1 MPPKPPSPT
10 SSPSTDRTTSFF
22 TIRRASLAL
31 FSALLFGFWKRNIE
45 PALELGGIWRTV
57 QPHGTEGCRLVS
69 ELQVCEKIIIHE
81 PTGLVYAACS
91 SIADRKAWLP
101 ALNYYNASARSGND
115 YIALYDP
122 TADSFIKLDVIG
134 LDDPRGL
141 SLHGMDVVP
150 SSEEPETL
158 WVYLVNHRPP
168 VESAQTSAESGLAHS
183 EDPSIEIFTT
193 RAGSS
198 ELRHVRTVADPVVL
212 HSPND
217 VAGSPDG
224 KEFWF
229 TNDMKDVD
237 GWKAKLYMILQVAAT
252 SVGHCHVDRGCK
264 IALDKMPGA
273 NGIVRLPSDWAGDK
287 RDAAKDGS
295 GEHKTRL
302 MLGSATRPEVRI
314 LEQQA
319 NNTLEVVEVYT
330 HGEIVVS
337 SPFKPSSAYDIQCPT
352 YGSNLLSLDLP
363 LDNLTVDKR
372 GTVWAAGFPKGA
384 DLISKHIPDPLNNP
398 SASTA
403 VRVSCGSGKC
413 TVDKPFESDGSN
425 NIASGSTT
433 VAYDAERKRLFLSGV
448 MAPGLT
454 VCDFNAPPVS
464 PAVQAA
470 S

>member
-1 MPPKPPSPT
+1 MPPGPSSFKFPPR
-10 SSPSTDRTTSFF
+10 SSSLLTLRSG
-22 TIRRASLAL
+22 SLAL
-31 FSALLFGFWKRNIE
+31 FAALLFGFWKRNIE

-69 ELQVCEKIIIHE
+69 ELQACEKIIVHE

-91 SIADRKAWLP
+91 TIADRKAWLP

-122 TADSFIKLDVIG
+122 TTDSFIKLEVVG

-150 SSEEPETL
+150 SSEDPETL

-168 VESAQTSAESGLAHS
+168 VESAESPSESIAHS

-193 RAGSS
+193 RAGSN

-273 NGIVRLPSDWAGDK
+273 NGIVRLPEH
-287 RDAAKDGS
+287 AAKGA
-295 GEHKTRL
+295 EEYKTKL

-314 LEQQA
+314 LERQVDD
-319 NNTLEVVEVYT
+319 TLKVVGVYV
-330 HGEIVVS
+330 H
-337 SPFKPSSAYDIQCPT
+337 
-352 YGSNLLSLDLP
+352 DLP

-403 VRVSCGSGKC
+403 VRVSCVEGKC
-413 TVDKPFESDGSN
+413 VVDKPFESDGSN
-425 NIASGSTT
+425 NIASGTTT
-433 VAYDAERKRLFLSGV
+433 VAYDAERRRLFLSGTCLHHSSQF
-448 MAPGLT
+448 PH
-454 VCDFNAPPVS
+454 
-464 PAVQAA
+464 
-470 S
+470 

>member
-1 MPPKPPSPT
+1 MPPKSPPPT
-10 SSPSTDRTTSFF
+10 ESLSQTPTPSAARSSSLFTLRSCSFF
-22 TIRRASLAL
+22 TLRSAYLAL
-31 FSALLFGFWKRNIE
+31 FAALLFGFWKRNIE

-69 ELQVCEKIIIHE
+69 ELQACEKIIVHE

-91 SIADRKAWLP
+91 TIADRKAWLP
-101 ALNYYNASARSGND
+101 ALNYHNASARSGND

-122 TADSFIKLDVIG
+122 TTDSFVKLDVVG

-150 SSEEPETL
+150 SSEDQETL

-168 VESAQTSAESGLAHS
+168 LEVSGKDSASAAALTHS

-193 RAGSS
+193 RAGSNT
-198 ELRHVRTVADPVVL
+198 LRHVRTVADPVVL

-229 TNDMKDVD
+229 TNDMNDVD

-273 NGIVRLPSDWAGDK
+273 NGIVRLPSDWVGDK
-287 RDAAKDGS
+287 REAATDS
-295 GEHKTRL
+295 SEEHKTKL

-319 NNTLEVVEVYT
+319 DDTLEVVEVYE
-330 HGEIVVS
+330 H
-337 SPFKPSSAYDIQCPT
+337 
-352 YGSNLLSLDLP
+352 DLP

-372 GTVWAAGFPKGA
+372 GTVWGAGFPKGA

-403 VRVSCGSGKC
+403 VRVSCEDGKC
-413 TVDKPFESDGSN
+413 TIDKPFESDGSN

-454 VCDFNAPPVS
+454 ICEFGAPPVPS
-464 PAVQAA
+464 IVHAA

>member
-1 MPPKPPSPT
+1 MPPKLLSLK
-10 SSPSTDRTTSFF
+10 STVLGLF
-22 TIRRASLAL
+22 ASLL
-31 FSALLFGFWKRNIE
+31 FAFWKRNIE

-57 QPHGTEGCRLVS
+57 QPHGTEGCRLVPQ
-69 ELQVCEKIIIHE
+69 LQACEKINVHE

-91 SIADRKAWLP
+91 TIADRKAWLP
-101 ALNYYNASARSGND
+101 ALHYYNASARSGND

-122 TADSFIKLDVIG
+122 TADSFIKLDVVG

-150 SSEEPETL
+150 SVEDPETL

-168 VESAQTSAESGLAHS
+168 VGVAEPSTASIAHA

-273 NGIVRLPSDWAGDK
+273 NGIDTA
-287 RDAAKDGS
+287 
-295 GEHKTRL
+295 EHKTRL
-302 MLGSATRPEVRI
+302 MLGSATRPEIRI
-314 LEQQA
+314 LERQA
-319 NNTLEVVEVYT
+319 DDTLEVVEVYE
-330 HGEIVVS
+330 H
-337 SPFKPSSAYDIQCPT
+337 
-352 YGSNLLSLDLP
+352 DLP

-403 VRVSCGSGKC
+403 VRVSCGDGKC
-413 TVDKPFESDGSN
+413 TIDKPFESDGSN
-425 NIASGSTT
+425 NIGSGSTT
-433 VAYDAERKRLFLSGV
+433 VAYDAERKRLFLSVPHDREGHGQILP
-448 MAPGLT
+448 AP
-454 VCDFNAPPVS
+454 S
-464 PAVQAA
+464 AA
-470 S
+470 RP

>member
-1 MPPKPPSPT
+1 MPPEPSSYKSPPRST
-10 SSPSTDRTTSFF
+10 SLFTLRGTS
-22 TIRRASLAL
+22 LVL
-31 FSALLFGFWKRNIE
+31 FAALLFGFWKRNIE
-45 PALELGGIWRTV
+45 PALELGGIWRSV
-57 QPHGTEGCRLVS
+57 EPHGTEGCRLVS
-69 ELQVCEKIIIHE
+69 ELQACEKIIVHE

-91 SIADRKAWLP
+91 TIADRKAWLP

-115 YIALYDP
+115 YVALYDP
-122 TADSFIKLDVIG
+122 STDSFIKLDVVG

-150 SSEEPETL
+150 SSEEPEML

-168 VESAQTSAESGLAHS
+168 VGLLATESLTHS

-193 RAGSS
+193 RAGSNT
-198 ELRHVRTVADPVVL
+198 LRHVRTVADPVVL

-252 SVGHCHVDRGCK
+252 SMGHCHVDRGCK

-273 NGIVRLPSDWAGDK
+273 NGIVRLPADWTK
-287 RDAAKDGS
+287 
-295 GEHKTRL
+295 L

-314 LEQQA
+314 LKRRA
-319 NNTLEVVEVYT
+319 DDTLEVVEVYE
-330 HGEIVVS
+330 H
-337 SPFKPSSAYDIQCPT
+337 A
-352 YGSNLLSLDLP
+352 LP

-403 VRVSCGSGKC
+403 VRVSCMEGKC
-413 TVDKPFESDGSN
+413 VVDKPFESDGSN
-425 NIASGSTT
+425 NIASGTTT
-433 VAYDAERKRLFLSGV
+433 VAYDAERKRLFLSGT
-448 MAPGLT
+448 ANYRPHQL
-454 VCDFNAPPVS
+454 S
-464 PAVQAA
+464 RRH
-470 S
+470 

>member
-1 MPPKPPSPT
+1 MPPKSHPLTESLSPSPT
-10 SSPSTDRTTSFF
+10 SPSTVRRTSPF
-22 TIRRASLAL
+22 TLRSSSLFTLRSASLAL
-31 FSALLFGFWKRNIE
+31 FAALLFGFWKRNIE

-69 ELQVCEKIIIHE
+69 ELQACEKIIVHE

-91 SIADRKAWLP
+91 TVADRKAWLP

-122 TADSFIKLDVIG
+122 TTDSFIKLDVVG

-150 SSEEPETL
+150 SAEDPETL

-168 VESAQTSAESGLAHS
+168 VDELEKDSSSTATLTHS
-183 EDPSIEIFTT
+183 EDPSIEIFKT

-198 ELRHVRTVADPVVL
+198 ELHHVRTVADPVVL

-224 KEFWF
+224 REFWF

-264 IALDKMPGA
+264 IALDKLPGA
-273 NGIVRLPSDWAGDK
+273 NGIVRLPTNWSGDERESGTK
-287 RDAAKDGS
+287 SS
-295 GEHKTRL
+295 GEQKTRL

-314 LEQQA
+314 LECQA
-319 NNTLEVVEVYT
+319 DDTLEVVGVYE
-330 HGEIVVS
+330 H
-337 SPFKPSSAYDIQCPT
+337 
-352 YGSNLLSLDLP
+352 DLP

-403 VRVSCGSGKC
+403 VRVRCEKGKC
-413 TVDKPFESDGSN
+413 VVDKPFESGGSN
-425 NIASGSTT
+425 NIGSGSTT
-433 VAYDAERKRLFLSGV
+433 VAYDAERKLLFLSGTCLHHRSQF
-448 MAPGLT
+448 PH
-454 VCDFNAPPVS
+454 
-464 PAVQAA
+464 
-470 S
+470 

>member
-1 MPPKPPSPT
+1 MPPGPSSFKSPPR
-10 SSPSTDRTTSFF
+10 SSSLLTLRSG
-22 TIRRASLAL
+22 SLAL
-31 FSALLFGFWKRNIE
+31 FAALLFGFWKRNIE
-45 PALELGGIWRTV
+45 PALELGGIWRIV

-69 ELQVCEKIIIHE
+69 ELQACEKIIVHE

-91 SIADRKAWLP
+91 TIADRKAWLP

-122 TADSFIKLDVIG
+122 AADSFIKLDVVG
-134 LDDPRGL
+134 LEDPRGL

-150 SSEEPETL
+150 SSEDPEML

-168 VESAQTSAESGLAHS
+168 VESAESPSESIAHS

-193 RAGSS
+193 RAGSN

-264 IALDKMPGA
+264 IALDKLPGA

-287 RDAAKDGS
+287 RDAATDGA

-314 LEQQA
+314 LERQA
-319 NNTLEVVEVYT
+319 NDTLEVVEVYE
-330 HGEIVVS
+330 HGKS
-337 SPFKPSSAYDIQCPT
+337 SPFY
-352 YGSNLLSLDLP
+352 LP

-403 VRVSCGSGKC
+403 VRVSCVEGKC

-425 NIASGSTT
+425 NIGSGSTT
-433 VAYDAERKRLFLSGV
+433 VAYDAERRRLFLSGTQLHCCLLDRHSLG
-448 MAPGLT
+448 P
-454 VCDFNAPPVS
+454 
-464 PAVQAA
+464 
-470 S
+470 

>member
-1 MPPKPPSPT
+1 MSSKSPPPTKSLSQSPT
-10 SSPSTDRTTSFF
+10 SPSAARSTSLL
-22 TIRRASLAL
+22 TIRSTSLFTLRNASLA
-31 FSALLFGFWKRNIE
+31 FFAALLFGFWKRNIE
-45 PALELGGIWRTV
+45 PALELGGIWRIV
-57 QPHGTEGCRLVS
+57 EPHGTEGCRLVS
-69 ELQVCEKIIIHE
+69 ELQACEKIVVHE

-91 SIADRKAWLP
+91 TIADRKAWLP

-122 TADSFIKLDVIG
+122 VADSFAKLDVIG

-150 SSEEPETL
+150 SSEDPDML

-168 VESAQTSAESGLAHS
+168 VGDAESSTLAHS

-224 KEFWF
+224 MEFWF

-237 GWKAKLYMILQVAAT
+237 GWKVGGAKLYMIMQVAAT

-264 IALDKMPGA
+264 IALDKLPGA
-273 NGIVRLPSDWAGDK
+273 NGIVRLPATHQTGRLS
-287 RDAAKDGS
+287 
-295 GEHKTRL
+295 KTDTKL

-314 LEQQA
+314 LERQA
-319 NNTLEVVEVYT
+319 DDTLELT
-330 HGEIVVS
+330 K
-337 SPFKPSSAYDIQCPT
+337 FLPS
-352 YGSNLLSLDLP
+352 DLP

-384 DLISKHIPDPLNNP
+384 DLISKHIPDPLDNP

-403 VRVSCGSGKC
+403 VRISCASGKC

-425 NIASGSTT
+425 NIGSGSTT
-433 VAYDAERKRLFLSGV
+433 VAYDAERKRLFLSGTHHHCCSHSR
-448 MAPGLT
+448 LL
-454 VCDFNAPPVS
+454 
-464 PAVQAA
+464 PAR